1 MDVLWLHV
9 DGCLQGAHT
18 DNHTT
23 DCQML
28 RSGDGRRENSPS
40 SEPGQAQ
47 SPRNFQRKA
56 QGTPHLTPLCTTKC
70 GAAALPFASP
80 ALLNPLAHG
89 AAHNSQSS
97 KCQCFIFGQAQCRV
111 HPCMHKRIN
120 RRLQSP
126 QAQLQFPLQMY
137 FCYKLWHAAVV
148 CKNGVIQRSGF
159 KFKDN
164 VTFIWNISTS
174 NALPDTLSVSL
185 HPYLSCR
192 QGGNIKRESRW
203 DSF

>member
-1 MDVLWLHV
+1 MLNQVLSSALFAEELRVTLCNACCRVWLSKQYPFSAQKESKRWMSCGSTWMAV
-9 DGCLQGAHT
+9 SKELTQIITPQTVRC
-18 DNHTT
+18 
-23 DCQML
+23 
-28 RSGDGRRENSPS
+28 SGVGMAGGRKNSPS

-47 SPRNFQRKA
+47 SPQNFQRKA
-56 QGTPHLTPLCTTKC
+56 QGTPHLTPLCTTKF
-70 GAAALPFASP
+70 GATALPFGSP

-148 CKNGVIQRSGF
+148 CKKWSYSKKWF
-159 KFKDN
+159 
-164 VTFIWNISTS
+164 
-174 NALPDTLSVSL
+174 
-185 HPYLSCR
+185 
-192 QGGNIKRESRW
+192 
-203 DSF
+203 